1 MTIKF
6 DAVYVSPTAPRAN
19 LWISEVPI
27 IRVLSERAQSG
38 SLSQQDA
45 MAELGSPDGPDDM
58 AEVLVQMEN
67 GSVMSRFYAGRRR
80 PEKKTVVLKQ
90 GVFEIAWYGGVR
102 QGRTSTAVP
111 EGTGR
116 AKLRNANIPQSL
128 SSWQTNRGPVQYFLP
143 GTRNVTL

>member
-1 MTIKF
+1 MG
-6 DAVYVSPTAPRAN
+6 
-19 LWISEVPI
+19 SEVPI

-116 AKLRNANIPQSL
+116 AELRNANIPQSL
-128 SSWQTNRGPVQYFLP
+128 SS
-143 GTRNVTL
+143 